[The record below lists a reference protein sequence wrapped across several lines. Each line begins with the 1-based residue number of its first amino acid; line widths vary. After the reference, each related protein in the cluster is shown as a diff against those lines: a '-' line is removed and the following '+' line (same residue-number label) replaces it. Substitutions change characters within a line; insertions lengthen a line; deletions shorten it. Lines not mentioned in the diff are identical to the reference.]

1 MPELHHRPHGS
12 DLTDLHE
19 PTVTS
24 IALAT
29 GFSRCEK
36 PVNTRDRFVRTLT
49 GKPVDRVPFM
59 RVFGGTNAV
68 LPRWEEEHPGIGE
81 CVDELLG
88 FEGVYRG
95 WGVTPVDMNP
105 RGFGPPETIEETQ
118 EIRTQR
124 LGDGTVVQVYKH
136 GDYNRRTIQWPVQT
150 RRDWDTSGICL
161 RVGRFI
167 ILVAAR
173 KYG

>member
-1 MPELHHRPHGS
+1 
-12 DLTDLHE
+12 
-19 PTVTS
+19 
-24 IALAT
+24 
-29 GFSRCEK
+29 
-36 PVNTRDRFVRTLT
+36 
-49 GKPVDRVPFM
+49 
-59 RVFGGTNAV
+59 
-68 LPRWEEEHPGIGE
+68 
-81 CVDELLG
+81 
-88 FEGVYRG
+88 VYRG